1 MCWNAEVSL
10 NTFLFSTFVLLLI
23 MYNNT
28 YTQYKILDLNN
39 KWVYLLFFL
48 VFLVQLMEFFIWK
61 NIKSPFYNRVF
72 TTLNCII
79 LLCQPIASIMLLT
92 NSQMRNYF
100 LLAYCILA
108 IPFISYRLL
117 TKKIVSIVS
126 DLGHLRWNMLYNN
139 EIKLNYICL
148 LIWVFFLSFPLLYS
162 GYFYAYFVSLLTLL
176 IVIYNYYKDKSIG
189 SMWCWVA
196 NSMMIYYAVYL
207 LFYLP
212 FFK

>member
-1 MCWNAEVSL
+1 
-10 NTFLFSTFVLLLI
+10 
-23 MYNNT
+23 
-28 YTQYKILDLNN
+28 
-39 KWVYLLFFL
+39 
-48 VFLVQLMEFFIWK
+48 VQLMEFFIWK
-61 NIKSPFYNRVF
+61 NINIPFYNRIF
-72 TTLNCII
+72 TTLNSII

-92 NSQMRNYF
+92 NSQLRNYF
-100 LLAYCILA
+100 LFAYCILA

-139 EIKLNYICL
+139 EIKLNYICY
-148 LIWVFFLSFPLLYS
+148 IFWAFFLLFPLLYS
-162 GYFYAYFVSLLTLL
+162 GYFFAYLFSLLTLL
-176 IVIYNYYKDKSIG
+176 IVIYKYHKDHSIG
-189 SMWCWVA
+189 SMWCWVS